1 MPKKIKK
8 IPKKFH
14 ISYPLTAVILIIIA
28 LFIVIFLGNL
38 EKPSVETGKKLI
50 PDPLIARYSPPG
62 VEPLIARRSG
72 FKIIGNITSGFYS
85 IHVPILLYHYVEINK
100 DLGDTIRHSL
110 TVSPYWFE
118 EQAKY
123 LVENNYATI
132 TIEDLAYAL
141 EGRKDLPLKPV
152 ILTFDDGYRDFYTD
166 VYPILKKYNLKATN
180 FVFPNV
186 LDKKNNMDTWMVKE
200 ISNSGLVTIGSHTLS
215 HAYLSKLQ
223 QSLVQKE
230 IFESKIVLEQIIEK
244 PVNVFAYPY
253 GAFDKAAVELVQKAG
268 FVAAVSTIKGNNQ
281 SLNSLFNLSR
291 IRVGNFAGEQ
301 FKKLLEE

>member
-28 LFIVIFLGNL
+28 SFIVIFLGNL

-110 TVSPYWFE
+110 TVSPYWFK

-123 LVENNYATI
+123 LVENNYTTI

-223 QSLVQKE
+223 QSLAQKE